1 MTAMSPSVSSQE
13 DFTATAER
21 HRHELQVHCY
31 RMMGSLEDAEDLVQE
46 TFLRAWRKR
55 ESCEERAS
63 FRAWLYRIA
72 TNACLDALKRRP
84 RKLSQT
90 PPNVAA
96 GAPPVRP
103 FEVPWLQPFPDEL
116 LDRVPSSDAGP
127 DAELVDK
134 ETIELAYMVAIQHL
148 PPQTRAVLIL
158 RDVLTWPAKDV
169 AELLEITPAAVN
181 SALQRAHATMK
192 EHLPERRVDWPAGTD
207 AEAAERE
214 LLDAYVAATE
224 TQDVAAIKAL
234 IRDEVRFSMPPE
246 KGSWVGRDTVVDSW
260 VEGGFGD
267 ATGTR
272 FGELRCTLTRTNR
285 QPAVVN
291 YVRKPDDDTFRLFA
305 IDVLRVEDGAIA
317 EITMFHG
324 KALDPFELPATL

>member
-1 MTAMSPSVSSQE
+1 
-13 DFTATAER
+13 
-21 HRHELQVHCY
+21 
-31 RMMGSLEDAEDLVQE
+31 
-46 TFLRAWRKR
+46 
-55 ESCEERAS
+55 
-63 FRAWLYRIA
+63 
-72 TNACLDALKRRP
+72 
-84 RKLSQT
+84 
-90 PPNVAA
+90 
-96 GAPPVRP
+96 
-103 FEVPWLQPFPDEL
+103 
-116 LDRVPSSDAGP
+116 
-127 DAELVDK
+127 
-134 ETIELAYMVAIQHL
+134 MVAIQHL

-272 FGELRCTLTRTNR
+272 FGEFRCTLTRPTASR
-285 QPAVVN
+285 PSSTTSASPTTT
-291 YVRKPDDDTFRLFA
+291 RSASSRSTCCASRTARSPRSRCSTARRST
-305 IDVLRVEDGAIA
+305 LRA
-317 EITMFHG
+317 
-324 KALDPFELPATL
+324 PATL